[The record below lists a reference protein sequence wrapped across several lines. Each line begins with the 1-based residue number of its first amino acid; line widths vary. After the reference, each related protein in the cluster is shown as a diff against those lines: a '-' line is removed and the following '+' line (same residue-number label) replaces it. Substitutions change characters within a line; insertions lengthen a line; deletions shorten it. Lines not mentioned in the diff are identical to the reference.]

1 MILKRTVIVIFF
13 NIFLFGTELKLPIKV
28 REKGDIIFYDK
39 KEVDLAEN
47 LFYNGNE
54 KKINLKKGNGT
65 VLYFYKKKKIRKDVY
80 ISAIFDKS
88 YVKIKDSNLFLESS
102 KLVYGFRKTIIYN
115 KKKEYIFNYK
125 GKYLISIIKKDKNGK
140 YINIF
145 TGKCDLLN
153 YFSLEEYHI
162 SDNQCTDILKIL
174 SQIK

>member
-39 KEVDLAEN
+39 EEVDLAEN

-115 KKKEYIFNYK
+115 KK
-125 GKYLISIIKKDKNGK
+125 DKNGK